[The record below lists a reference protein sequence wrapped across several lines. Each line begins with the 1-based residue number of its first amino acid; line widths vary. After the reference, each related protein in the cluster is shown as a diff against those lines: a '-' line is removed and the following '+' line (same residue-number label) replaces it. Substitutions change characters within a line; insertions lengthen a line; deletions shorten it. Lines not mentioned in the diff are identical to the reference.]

1 MLKINYKGYE
11 ISQAENNHIMICKDN
26 KMVFHAEKSTKANK
40 EELKNILENYLNLVK
55 ILEEVETD
63 NNIDM
68 VDLVKKVESDE

>member
-63 NNIDM
+63 SNINK
-68 VDLVKKVESDE
+68 VDLVKKVDNGE

>member
-26 KMVFHAEKSTKANK
+26 KMVFHAEKNTKVNK
-40 EELKNILENYLNLVK
+40 KGLKNILENYFNLVN

-63 NNIDM
+63 SNINK
-68 VDLVKKVESDE
+68 VDLVKKVDNGE